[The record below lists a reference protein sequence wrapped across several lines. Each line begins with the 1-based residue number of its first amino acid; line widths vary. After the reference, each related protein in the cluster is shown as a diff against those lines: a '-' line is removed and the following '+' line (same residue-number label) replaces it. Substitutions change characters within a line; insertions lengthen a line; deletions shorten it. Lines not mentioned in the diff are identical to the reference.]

1 MGALRNRGSAFSVV
15 LAAVIVCVASLAGCV
30 GTAQPEVTPGGV
42 NTSAPETGTTAP
54 KPENQSQA
62 VSVQLA
68 QLPIGGAPSAQDD
81 TGADTCVTI
90 SWVGQQDAAIP
101 PRVTV
106 TITGGSF
113 STDVYAHADQ
123 GCASGP
129 DCIGFVFESGNQ
141 GQQCNLAIAPT
152 GSQDSTGTEPA
163 VSLTGNVSC
172 LDGATAECDT
182 FVNAVKNDP
191 NVSIGLDPPP
201 AAPATSL
208 DAIEPRGVVV

>member
-1 MGALRNRGSAFSVV
+1 MDALRNRGSAFSVV
-15 LAAVIVCVASLAGCV
+15 LAAVIVCAASLAGCV

-54 KPENQSQA
+54 QPDNQSQA

-68 QLPIGGAPSAQDD
+68 QLPIGGSPSAQDD
-81 TGADTCVTI
+81 AGADTCVTI

-101 PRVTV
+101 SRVTV

-123 GCASGP
+123 GCSSGP
-129 DCIGFVFESGNQ
+129 DCVGFVFEAGNQ

-152 GSQDSTGTEPA
+152 GSQDATGTEPA
-163 VSLTGNVSC
+163 VSLTGNVTC
-172 LDGATAECDT
+172 LDGKTAECDT
-182 FVNAVKNDP
+182 FLTAVQNDP
-191 NVSIGLDPPP
+191 NVSISLDPPP
-201 AAPATSL
+201 AAPATGSG
-208 DAIEPRGVVV
+208 ATGPRGALV